1 MDDASGGHA
10 TQGMLLRMSFGRRAR
25 ARCTGS
31 CVALLAS
38 VVLVACA
45 PEARPDLSRPAPTA
59 PTSDLATSPAT
70 VVTEASRRTGW
81 TCAPACQRWRPV
93 LDRLDSHR
101 TRAYESGQPR
111 SLHRVY
117 VPGSRV
123 LAHDLRMLRAWTRR
137 GATVSGVRLRVLAV
151 TREATGRSDVR
162 LRIVDRMLAAT
173 ARLADGVTVPL
184 PRDRATERIVVLRQV
199 RGTWRIAASR

>member
-1 MDDASGGHA
+1 
-10 TQGMLLRMSFGRRAR
+10 
-25 ARCTGS
+25 
-31 CVALLAS
+31 
-38 VVLVACA
+38 
-45 PEARPDLSRPAPTA
+45 
-59 PTSDLATSPAT
+59 
-70 VVTEASRRTGW
+70 
-81 TCAPACQRWRPV
+81 V
-93 LDRLDSHR
+93 LDLLDAHR
-101 TRAYESGQPR
+101 TRAYESGQSR

-137 GATVSGVRLRVLAV
+137 GATVSGVRLRVLAA

-173 ARLADGVTVPL
+173 ARLADGATVPL
-184 PRDRATERIVVLRQV
+184 PRDRATERIVVLQQV